1 MRAYSLPLT
10 YMDVYVPISSTI
22 QARSFIVDDPLYI
35 IDASPYVIKVYPK
48 MKSSGFIPPLS
59 TLARNIL

>member
-1 MRAYSLPLT
+1 
-10 YMDVYVPISSTI
+10 MDVYVPISSTI

-48 MKSSGFIPPLS
+48 MKSSGFIPPLP